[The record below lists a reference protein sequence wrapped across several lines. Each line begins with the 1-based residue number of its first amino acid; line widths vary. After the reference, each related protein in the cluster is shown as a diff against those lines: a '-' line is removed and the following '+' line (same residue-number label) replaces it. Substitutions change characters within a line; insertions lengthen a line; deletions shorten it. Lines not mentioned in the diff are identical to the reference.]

1 MLTTIIET
9 DAETIK
15 KKVLGSNLESAQET
29 YEVIGEVNIK
39 KLTHGVKK
47 VSLNKVENFI
57 NKGLDVNAVNAD
69 TDETLLMFS
78 ARTGNL
84 KLCKL
89 LHRKHADVE
98 RKNSLG
104 ENAFIV
110 ACKHA

>member
-15 KKVLGSNLESAQET
+15 KKVLGSNMETQE
-29 YEVIGEVNIK
+29 IGEVVGSIDIK
-39 KLTHGVKK
+39 KLTQSRK

-57 NKGLDVNAVNAD
+57 NKGLDVNAVNPD
-69 TDETLLMFS
+69 SDETLLMYAS
-78 ARTGNL
+78 RVGNL
-84 KLCKL
+84 KLVKL
-89 LHRKHADVE
+89 LHRKHADVD
-98 RKNSLG
+98 RKNMMG